1 MDKKVYWVGFNYVKG
16 VGPTRLRTL
25 LNFFGDIQ
33 IAWEAP
39 SDALRAA
46 GLSQKIIDNLLHVR
60 THLDIQ
66 KEIERATAGGIDI
79 LTWDDSAYPKK
90 LLEIHQPPPVLY
102 VRGSFQPED
111 EIAVAIVGTRRITP
125 YGRRVTVQ
133 LSERLAQNGVTVIS
147 GLARGVDGVS
157 HQAALNAGG
166 RTIAVLGSG
175 IDQIYPPE
183 HRGLAEKIV
192 QNGAVV
198 SDYSPGTPPEAVNF
212 PPRNRIIS
220 GLSSGTVVV
229 EAGKKSGA
237 LITATF
243 AVEQGREVFAVPG
256 SIHGVQ
262 SRGTNYLIQQG
273 ARPLLD
279 PEELLEFLNLEVV
292 EKRRSARKAL
302 PGDEFEKQILQVLG
316 QDPLHIDEIGRLAGL
331 PIEKVSSTLTLMELK
346 GLVQQAGVMSYIL
359 AD

>member
-1 MDKKVYWVGFNYVKG
+1 MNKKVYWVGFNYVKG
-16 VGPTRLRTL
+16 VGPMRLRAL

-79 LTWDDSAYPKK
+79 LTWDDPAYPKK

>member
-1 MDKKVYWVGFNYVKG
+1 M
-16 VGPTRLRTL
+16 RLRAL

-66 KEIERATAGGIDI
+66 KEIEQATAGGIDI
-79 LTWDDSAYPKK
+79 LTWDDPAYPKK

>member
-1 MDKKVYWVGFNYVKG
+1 MDKKAYWVGFNYVKG
-16 VGPTRLRTL
+16 IGPARLRAL

-33 IAWEAP
+33 IAWMAP
-39 SDALRAA
+39 NDALRAA
-46 GLSQKIIDNLLHVR
+46 GLSQKIIENLLYVR
-60 THLDIQ
+60 NHIDIQ
-66 KEIERATAGGIDI
+66 KEIDRATENGIDI
-79 LTWDDSAYPKK
+79 LTWDDPSYPKK

-102 VRGSFQPED
+102 VRGKFQPED
-111 EIAVAIVGTRRITP
+111 EIAIAIVGTRRITP
-125 YGRRVTVQ
+125 YGRKVAIQ

-183 HRGLAEKIV
+183 HRALAEKITRS
-192 QNGAVV
+192 GAIV
-198 SDYSPGTPPEAVNF
+198 SDYPLGTPPEAVNF

-220 GLSSGTVVV
+220 GLSTGTVVV

-256 SIHGVQ
+256 NIHGVQ

-279 PEELLEFLNLEVV
+279 SEELLEFLNLEVV
-292 EKRRSARKAL
+292 AKRHSARKVL
-302 PGDEFEKQILQVLG
+302 PEDEFEKTILHILG
-316 QDPLHIDEIGRLAGL
+316 QEPLHIDEIGRQTGL
-331 PIEKVSSTLTLMELK
+331 PIEKVSATLTLMELK
-346 GLVQQAGVMSYIL
+346 GLVQQAGVMNYIL

>member
-16 VGPTRLRTL
+16 VGPMRLRAL